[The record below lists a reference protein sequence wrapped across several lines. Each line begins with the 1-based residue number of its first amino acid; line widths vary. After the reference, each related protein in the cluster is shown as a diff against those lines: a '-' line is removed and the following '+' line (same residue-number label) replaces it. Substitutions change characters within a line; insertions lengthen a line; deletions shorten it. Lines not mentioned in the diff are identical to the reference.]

1 VTATGSSCCQTA
13 GSWSVLWP
21 GSATVAHD
29 YERHARKPAA
39 FVRLA
44 MIRLMLRRL
53 KGNPFPEPLLQLT
66 KGLLKEGI
74 FILTTRSN
82 MRCSA
87 MADVYTRP
95 LAEVERAYVLQV
107 LHDCYG
113 NRTRAAK
120 LLGISIRGLRI
131 KLSDF
136 AKEGFS
142 VPAPR
147 RSGGGHR
154 VPGQDR
160 WALHAEGN
168 SPL

>member
-1 VTATGSSCCQTA
+1 
-13 GSWSVLWP
+13 
-21 GSATVAHD
+21 
-29 YERHARKPAA
+29 
-39 FVRLA
+39 

-74 FILTTRSN
+74 FIFTTRSN

-95 LAEVERAYVLQV
+95 LAEVERAYILQV

-120 LLGISIRGLRI
+120 LLEISIRGLRI

-147 RSGGGHR
+147 RSGGGDQGGVDHFR
-154 VPGQDR
+154 AQARGAARPL
-160 WALHAEGN
+160 ALHAEGN

>member
-1 VTATGSSCCQTA
+1 MERTLAWISHCRR
-13 GSWSVLWP
+13 L
-21 GSATVAHD
+21 AHD

-74 FILTTRSN
+74 FIFTTRSN

-95 LAEVERAYVLQV
+95 LAEVERAYILQV

-147 RSGGGHR
+147 RSGGGDQWSSFR
-154 VPGQDR
+154 QLRPFPRSGTGCR
-160 WALHAEGN
+160 GKTAGLAC
-168 SPL
+168 

>member
-1 VTATGSSCCQTA
+1 
-13 GSWSVLWP
+13 
-21 GSATVAHD
+21 
-29 YERHARKPAA
+29 
-39 FVRLA
+39 

-53 KGNPFPEPLLQLT
+53 KGNPLIRNRNFPERLLHLT
-66 KGLLKEGI
+66 KGLLKDGTFI
-74 FILTTRSN
+74 FTTRSN

-95 LAEVERAYVLQV
+95 LAEVERAYILQV

-136 AKEGFS
+136 ANEGFS
-142 VPAPR
+142 VPAPH
-147 RSGGGHR
+147 RSGGGYARAKGRSVDLVPAAPTMSALRHR
-154 VPGQDR
+154 APRQDR
-160 WALHAEGN
+160 WA
-168 SPL
+168 

>member
-1 VTATGSSCCQTA
+1 MTATGSSCCQTA
-13 GSWSVLWP
+13 GSWS
-21 GSATVAHD
+21 
-29 YERHARKPAA
+29 

-53 KGNPFPEPLLQLT
+53 KGNPLIRNRNFPEPLLQLT

-74 FILTTRSN
+74 FISTTRSK

-95 LAEVERAYVLQV
+95 LAEVERAYILQV

-154 VPGQDR
+154 APGQDR

>member
-1 VTATGSSCCQTA
+1 MERTLAWISHCRR
-13 GSWSVLWP
+13 L
-21 GSATVAHD
+21 AHD

-74 FILTTRSN
+74 FIFATRSN
-82 MRCSA
+82 MWCSA

-95 LAEVERAYVLQV
+95 LAEVERAYILQV

-136 AKEGFS
+136 ANEGFS
-142 VPAPR
+142 VPAPH
-147 RSGGGHR
+147 RSGGGDQWSSFR
-154 VPGQDR
+154 QLRPFPRSGTGCR
-160 WALHAEGN
+160 GKTAGLAC
-168 SPL
+168 

>member
-1 VTATGSSCCQTA
+1 
-13 GSWSVLWP
+13 
-21 GSATVAHD
+21 
-29 YERHARKPAA
+29 
-39 FVRLA
+39 
-44 MIRLMLRRL
+44 
-53 KGNPFPEPLLQLT
+53 
-66 KGLLKEGI
+66 
-74 FILTTRSN
+74 

-95 LAEVERAYVLQV
+95 LAEVERAYILQV

-147 RSGGGHR
+147 RSGGGDHGLVPAAPTISALRHR
-154 VPGQDR
+154 VPRQDR